1 MLSTYPLVLKLFL
14 NKMRVITISTF
25 DYSLHAI
32 RMVRSL
38 RRVHPDCEITVYT
51 EKVDLAPIFEKI
63 GATLCVLP
71 EIERLGVKRA
81 KFAAY
86 ADAAKRGGFI
96 YLDSDI
102 LVLHPLIDLKDV
114 KKFTACR
121 DDLSGCSFIDDKKRP
136 WKKYPQWTSDRYFNS
151 GVFAAPA
158 GFGEF
163 FNNLREEVE
172 NDSDWADCI
181 IPGKL
186 FDNHYLCAKIVKYD
200 LDVDF
205 VSEYEYNWQGYVKSG
220 VLNCHVDPD
229 GNIRSNPEGRLLR
242 LVHFAGIRDIDSH
255 IGSLPIEVARIL
267 ASSISSIGEQNSGVL
282 ELMNAALNNAFG
294 VEERLK
300 LLVVK
305 ALSSTPVVSPNS
317 PGEDRLML
325 SDASSVASIALST
338 VESNFLWNGLKCGG
352 AYLSAAE
359 YKELRDFIVRQKI
372 GGILEFGAGYT
383 TTLFNRLV
391 NKQVALEGWNGP
403 WLDFARSS
411 GCDARK
417 VVFSPGQGFDEG
429 DVKNA
434 VDDILSLN
442 EKSMIFIDSPPGT
455 ESRRSV
461 VEQVIRSIPEAD
473 YYVVH
478 DSIRDSSNVYRLA
491 AALGLHTVHHFE
503 SRRGLTFLAKA
514 QAEFS
519 SSCLGLNNVNDC
531 KRARFSVAVVE
542 RERGISG
549 NSRILIE
556 LKNSG
561 DILFSC
567 GGSGGLQFSV
577 HLIGSAGEVVA
588 WDTPRYTLPVNLEAG
603 DAISFWLSIP
613 SDYGPIHAIDCDF
626 VKEGE
631 FWWSDSAGV
640 PCPRIFLA

>member
-1 MLSTYPLVLKLFL
+1 M

-38 RRVHPDCEITVYT
+38 KRVHPDCEITVYT
-51 EKVDLAPIFEKI
+51 ENTDLAPIFEKS
-63 GATLCVLP
+63 GATLRVLP

-86 ADAAKRGGFI
+86 ADAAKCGGFI

-102 LVLHPLIDLKDV
+102 LILHPLIDLMDV

-121 DDLSGCSFIDDKKRP
+121 DDLNECTFIDDKKHP

-158 GFGEF
+158 GFDEF

-172 NDSDWADCI
+172 NDSDWVNCI

-186 FDNHYLCAKIVKYD
+186 FDNHYLCAKVVKYD
-200 LDVDF
+200 VDVDF
-205 VSEYEYNWQGYVKSG
+205 VSEYEYNWQGYIKSG
-220 VLNCHVDPD
+220 VLNCHIDAD
-229 GNIRSNPEGRLLR
+229 GNICSNPEGRLLR

-255 IGSLPIEVARIL
+255 IGSLPIDFAKIL
-267 ASSISSIGEQNSGVL
+267 ASSIGEQNSGVL
-282 ELMNAALNNAFG
+282 ELMNAVLNNSVG
-294 VEERLK
+294 IEERLK
-300 LLVVK
+300 LLFVK
-305 ALSSTPVVSPNS
+305 ALSSAPEDPPNS

-338 VESNFLWNGLKCGG
+338 VESDFLWNGLRCGG

-372 GGILEFGAGYT
+372 GAILEFGAGYT

-391 NKQVALEGWNGP
+391 RKQVALEGWNGP
-403 WLDFARSS
+403 WLDFACSS

-417 VVFSPGQGFDEG
+417 VVFSSGSGFDEG

-434 VDDILSLN
+434 VDDIISFN
-442 EKSMIFIDSPPGT
+442 EKSMVFIDSPSGT
-455 ESRRSV
+455 DSRRSV

-473 YYVVH
+473 YYAVH

-491 AALGLHTVHHFE
+491 AALNLHTVHHFE

-514 QAEFS
+514 QS
-519 SSCLGLNNVNDC
+519 GLKSSCVPCTNIDAC
-531 KRARFSVAVVE
+531 KRARFSVAVIE
-542 RERGISG
+542 RECGNLG
-549 NSRILIE
+549 NSRIFIE

-561 DILFSC
+561 DVLLPC
-567 GGSGGLQFSV
+567 GGSDGLRFSV
-577 HLIGSAGEVVA
+577 HLIDSAEEVMV
-588 WDTPRYTLPVNLEAG
+588 WDTPRYTLPVSLEAG
-603 DAISFWLSIP
+603 DAIAFWLSIP
-613 SDYGPIHAIDCDF
+613 SDYGPIYAMDCDF

-631 FWWSDSAGV
+631 FWWSNSAGV